1 MVTTITDRV
10 VSVVE
15 PIVAAAS
22 LTLYDIDHSGGVLRV
37 FVDGPDGVTLAQL
50 DELTRT
56 VSVALDAADPIPGHY
71 TLEVSSP
78 GLERSL
84 RRPEHFTGAVGEVIS
99 VRTAPGTEGRQR
111 VRGVLTA
118 ATADTITVDGD
129 EGRVELRLDDIERA
143 TVVFEWGPGP
153 KPGGPKQS
161 RGRGRHKNEQ
171 AGAKGQGA

>member
-1 MVTTITDRV
+1 MPTTITDRV
-10 VSVVE
+10 VSLLE

-22 LTLYDIDHSGGVLRV
+22 LRLYDVDHSGGTLRV

-50 DELTRT
+50 DELSRT

-84 RRPEHFTGAVGEVIS
+84 RRPEHFAGAIGEMIS
-99 VRTAPGTEGRQR
+99 VRTLPGPQGRR
-111 VRGVLTA
+111 RLRGVLTA
-118 ATADTITVDGD
+118 ATDETIAIEADG
-129 EGRVELRLDDIERA
+129 GHVELPLHEVERA

-153 KPGGPKQS
+153 KPGGPKQ
-161 RGRGRHKNEQ
+161 GRGSKHEQ
-171 AGAKGQGA
+171 AGAKGRGA